1 MTAKAVEI
9 LGGMGAFVPKG
20 AKVALL
26 PNVQS
31 KHPGTFTKP
40 EILRSV
46 IRICKA
52 AGASEIACLSLL
64 TQAHWDGAGLAQVVQ
79 EEGDRAQAHPPRRG
93 QLQGRA
99 HPGGQALTE
108 ARILKELDNYDL
120 YINMPI
126 TKDHAGNK
134 FTGTLKNHMG
144 LNGNNR
150 DFHKTNWKTDPA
162 DIDHLETC
170 IVDLNTVLK
179 PRLNIVDATEIITSN
194 GPMGPGDL
202 AKPGKIMAGIDRVAI
217 DAYCA
222 KEILGL
228 NPADVVCIRKAFER
242 EAGPDRPGQGPDR
255 DGLGLT
261 PCRDAPRP
269 ALGGRALAR
278 SFAGLPRRPIEPAR
292 RSGRF
297 SPGRRPGSRTGRRAA
312 ASSAIEGED
321 LFVYIDGGAEIY
333 QEYGF
338 RRVIGP
344 GLPQR
349 RREEPSRSRSSK

>member
-1 MTAKAVEI
+1 MAGNTLKRREFIGRSATLGAAALIGTQATKGWARTGRPDAQPIGLAVVSGTDAAAMTAKAVSI

-46 IRICKA
+46 IKLCKA

-79 EEGDRAQAHPPRRG
+79 EEGITLKLIPRDE
-93 QLQGRA
+93 A
-99 HPGGQALTE
+99 NFKAVAIPGGQALTE
-108 ARILKELDNYDL
+108 ARVPKELDGYDL

-144 LNGNNR
+144 LNSGASNR
-150 DFHKTNWKTDPA
+150 TFHKTNWKTDPA
-162 DIDHLETC
+162 DIEHLETC
-170 IVDLNTVLK
+170 IVDLNTVFK
-179 PRLNIVDATEIITSN
+179 PHLNIVDATEIITSN

-202 AKPGKIMAGIDRVAI
+202 AKPGKIIAGVDRVAI

-222 KEILGL
+222 KEIIGL

-242 EAGPDRPGQGPDR
+242 K
-255 DGLGLT
+255 LGEIDL
-261 PCRDAPRP
+261 RKVR
-269 ALGGRALAR
+269 
-278 SFAGLPRRPIEPAR
+278 IETAK
-292 RSGRF
+292 
-297 SPGRRPGSRTGRRAA
+297 
-312 ASSAIEGED
+312 
-321 LFVYIDGGAEIY
+321 V
-333 QEYGF
+333 
-338 RRVIGP
+338 
-344 GLPQR
+344 
-349 RREEPSRSRSSK
+349 